1 MDAASPSAIISC
13 SELPAEERCCTVVGL
28 SCVSAGAK
36 FLLSAHIH
44 PSTCRVFIVLF
55 SFVSFLSFLSC
66 VLPVSH
72 LLLLPSGFSSNS
84 PLLTGTLFFVIT
96 CIQWV
101 F

>member
-1 MDAASPSAIISC
+1 MQHYPVPLFLVPSC
-13 SELPAEERCCTVVGL
+13 QRRNGVVL
-28 SCVSAGAK
+28 WLVCLACQRGAK

-44 PSTCRVFIVLF
+44 PSACRVSIVLF

-66 VLPVSH
+66 VLPISH

-96 CIQWV
+96 CIQWM